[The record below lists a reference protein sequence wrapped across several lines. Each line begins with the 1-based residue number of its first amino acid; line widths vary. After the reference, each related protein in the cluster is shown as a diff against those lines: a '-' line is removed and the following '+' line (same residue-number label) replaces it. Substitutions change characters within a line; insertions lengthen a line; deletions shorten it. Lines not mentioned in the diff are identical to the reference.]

1 MVKGDVVL
9 FNPPPH
15 VVKNSDGLK
24 CLVKQYDSPYLVYQ
38 VIGCWVYLYRLMDGE
53 YNVSSM
59 TEYWQPCNI
68 DLNTYVDKFS
78 VITHLLSVGVE

>member
-1 MVKGDVVL
+1 MVKGDIVL
-9 FNPPPH
+9 FNPPPL
-15 VVKNSDGLK
+15 VVKSNDKLK
-24 CLVKQYDSPYLVYQ
+24 HLVKQYNSPCLVYQ
-38 VIGCWVYLYRLMDGE
+38 VIGCWVYLYRLMDGG

-68 DLNTYVDKFS
+68 DLDTYADKFS